1 MKFHRI
7 WAIVL
12 RHLYNFRHSP
22 DRFSDSFYWPVI
34 DIALWGF
41 TSNFIQKQGGGIPN
55 LLLMLMS
62 ALVLW
67 NVIWRG
73 QYEITV
79 NLLEEMWA
87 RNLVN
92 LFSSPLKISEW
103 IAAVMIL
110 GLMKLVMTE
119 LFAIFIVYILYA
131 ANVLSVGWYLL
142 PFMAS
147 LLITGWAV
155 GFFVAAFIIGFGT
168 KIQTIA
174 WTGAALLAPFSGV
187 YYPTSILPQWAQK
200 VAVILPSSYVFE
212 GMREVLSKQT
222 FPLDKLAKSFI
233 LNGFYVTF
241 ALFFFVFMFNR
252 SKAKGL
258 SRLE

>member
-22 DRFSDSFYWPVI
+22 DRLSDCFYWPII
-34 DIALWGF
+34 DITLWGF
-41 TSNFIQKQGGGIPN
+41 TSNFIQKQGGAIPN

-62 ALVLW
+62 ALILW

-79 NLLEEMWA
+79 NLLEEMWS

-92 LFSSPLKISEW
+92 LFSSPLKLSEW
-103 IAAVMIL
+103 IIAVMIL
-110 GLMKLVMTE
+110 GLMKLILTV
-119 LFAIFIVYILYA
+119 LFAILVIQVLYTI
-131 ANVLSVGWYLL
+131 NVFTVGWYLL
-142 PFMAS
+142 PYMIS
-147 LLITGWAV
+147 LLVTGWAV

-187 YYPTSILPQWAQK
+187 YYPVSILPLWAQR
-200 VAVILPSSYVFE
+200 VAFVLPSSYVFE
-212 GMREVLSKQT
+212 GMREVVFKHVFSM
-222 FPLDKLAKSFI
+222 DKLVISFL
-233 LNGFYVTF
+233 LNGIYIIL
-241 ALFFFVFMFNR
+241 ALLFFVFMFNV
-252 SKAKGL
+252 SKKKGL